1 MRFQSTAAKMRITG
15 AEHEAAMK
23 KAKFCYVILSNTF
36 KGAAGEFSKELV
48 KAASIKDKKKRRV
61 ALDSVTSQVI
71 DELMTRMEAS
81 MKKYAANKKKATA
94 SYGAAGG
101 AQYDRNY
108 LEQAIASSLEG
119 RKVTDYEPFRVD
131 SMTALA
137 ANGIYGAII
146 GTFFQAMS
154 QVREKAGDFGYFYA
168 LGDLDTLAKM
178 FAAAQTVFLEKMD
191 AWSDAG
197 ATESK
202 SGSKPAA
209 SGRKPASSS
218 KPASSR
224 KPASSSKPASGKSA
238 GKKSGVLEL

>member
-1 MRFQSTAAKMRITG
+1 MSFQSTAAKKRVTV
-15 AEHEAAMK
+15 AEHENALK

-36 KGAAGEFSKELV
+36 KGAAGVFSKELV
-48 KAASIKDKKKRRV
+48 KAASIKDKKKRRS
-61 ALDSVTSQVI
+61 ALDTVTSQVI
-71 DELMTRMEAS
+71 DELMTRVEAS

-131 SMTALA
+131 SLTALA

-168 LGDLDTLAKM
+168 LGDLDILAKM
-178 FAAAQTVFLEKMD
+178 FAAAQTVFLDKMD

-197 ATESK
+197 ATE
-202 SGSKPAA
+202 SKPAA

>member
-1 MRFQSTAAKMRITG
+1 MSFRSTAAKKHVTG

-36 KGAAGEFSKELV
+36 KGAAGVFSKELV

-61 ALDSVTSQVI
+61 ALDTVTSQVI

-131 SMTALA
+131 SLTALA

-154 QVREKAGDFGYFYA
+154 QVREKAGDFGYYYA

-178 FAAAQTVFLEKMD
+178 FAAAQTFFLDKMD

-197 ATESK
+197 ATE
-202 SGSKPAA
+202 SKPAA

>member
-1 MRFQSTAAKMRITG
+1 MSFRSTAAKMRITG

-36 KGAAGEFSKELV
+36 KGAAGVFSKELV

-61 ALDSVTSQVI
+61 ALDTVTSQVI

-131 SMTALA
+131 SLTALA

-178 FAAAQTVFLEKMD
+178 FAAAQTIFLDKMD

-197 ATESK
+197 ATESQ
-202 SGSKPAA
+202 PAA

-224 KPASSSKPASGKSA
+224 KPASSSKPASGRSA

>member
-1 MRFQSTAAKMRITG
+1 MSFQSTAAKMRITG

-36 KGAAGEFSKELV
+36 KGAAGVFSKELV
-48 KAASIKDKKKRRV
+48 KAASIKDKKKRRS
-61 ALDSVTSQVI
+61 ALDTVTSQVI

-108 LEQAIASSLEG
+108 LEQAIASSLEV

-131 SMTALA
+131 SLTALA

-202 SGSKPAA
+202 PAA
-209 SGRKPASSS
+209 GKKPASSS
-218 KPASSR
+218 KPASGK

>member
-1 MRFQSTAAKMRITG
+1 MSFKSTAAKLRITG

-36 KGAAGEFSKELV
+36 KGAAGVFSKELV
-48 KAASIKDKKKRRV
+48 KAASIKDKKKRRS
-61 ALDSVTSQVI
+61 ALDTVTSQVI

-131 SMTALA
+131 SLTALA

-202 SGSKPAA
+202 LAA

>member
-1 MRFQSTAAKMRITG
+1 MSFRSTAAKKHVTG

-36 KGAAGEFSKELV
+36 KGAAGVFSKELV
-48 KAASIKDKKKRRV
+48 KAASIKDRKKRRV
-61 ALDSVTSQVI
+61 ALDTVTSQVI

-131 SMTALA
+131 SLTALA

-154 QVREKAGDFGYFYA
+154 QVREKAGDFGYYYA

-178 FAAAQTVFLEKMD
+178 FAAAQTFFLDKMD

-197 ATESK
+197 ATE
-202 SGSKPAA
+202 SKPAA

>member
-1 MRFQSTAAKMRITG
+1 MRFQSTAAKRHVTV
-15 AEHEAAMK
+15 AEHENALK

-36 KGAAGEFSKELV
+36 KGAAGVFSKELV

-61 ALDSVTSQVI
+61 ALDTVTSQVI

-131 SMTALA
+131 SLTALA

-154 QVREKAGDFGYFYA
+154 QVREQAGDFGYYYA
-168 LGDLDTLAKM
+168 LGDLDILAKM
-178 FAAAQTVFLEKMD
+178 FAAAQTVFLDKMD

-197 ATESK
+197 ATE
-202 SGSKPAA
+202 SKPAA

-224 KPASSSKPASGKSA
+224 KPASSSKPASGRSA

>member
-1 MRFQSTAAKMRITG
+1 MSFQSTAAKMRITG

-36 KGAAGEFSKELV
+36 KGAAGVFSKELV
-48 KAASIKDKKKRRV
+48 KAASIKDKKKRRS
-61 ALDSVTSQVI
+61 ALDTVTSQVI

-178 FAAAQTVFLEKMD
+178 FAAAQTVFLDKMD

-197 ATESK
+197 ATE
-202 SGSKPAA
+202 SKPAA

>member
-1 MRFQSTAAKMRITG
+1 MSFQSTAAKKRITG

-36 KGAAGEFSKELV
+36 KGAAGVFSKELV
-48 KAASIKDKKKRRV
+48 KAASIKDKKKRRS
-61 ALDSVTSQVI
+61 ALDTVTSQVI

-131 SMTALA
+131 SLTALA

-202 SGSKPAA
+202 PAA
-209 SGRKPASSS
+209 GKKPASSS
-218 KPASSR
+218 KPASGK

>member
-1 MRFQSTAAKMRITG
+1 MSFQSTAAKKRVTV
-15 AEHEAAMK
+15 AEHENALK

-36 KGAAGEFSKELV
+36 KGAAGVFSKELV
-48 KAASIKDKKKRRV
+48 KAASIKDKKKRRS
-61 ALDSVTSQVI
+61 ALDTVTSQVI
-71 DELMTRMEAS
+71 DELMTRVEAS

-131 SMTALA
+131 SLTALA

-154 QVREKAGDFGYFYA
+154 QVRDKAGDFGYFYA
-168 LGDLDTLAKM
+168 LGDLDILAKM
-178 FAAAQTVFLEKMD
+178 FAAAQTVFLDKMD

-197 ATESK
+197 ATE
-202 SGSKPAA
+202 SKPAA

>member
-1 MRFQSTAAKMRITG
+1 
-15 AEHEAAMK
+15 
-23 KAKFCYVILSNTF
+23 
-36 KGAAGEFSKELV
+36 
-48 KAASIKDKKKRRV
+48 
-61 ALDSVTSQVI
+61 
-71 DELMTRMEAS
+71 
-81 MKKYAANKKKATA
+81 
-94 SYGAAGG
+94 
-101 AQYDRNY
+101 
-108 LEQAIASSLEG
+108 
-119 RKVTDYEPFRVD
+119 
-131 SMTALA
+131 MTALA

-168 LGDLDTLAKM
+168 LGDLNTLAKM
-178 FAAAQTVFLEKMD
+178 FAAAQTVFLDKMD

-202 SGSKPAA
+202 

>member
-1 MRFQSTAAKMRITG
+1 MSFQSTAAKKRVTV
-15 AEHEAAMK
+15 AEHENALK

-36 KGAAGEFSKELV
+36 KGAAGVFSKELV
-48 KAASIKDKKKRRV
+48 KAASIKDKKKRRS
-61 ALDSVTSQVI
+61 ALDTVTSQVI
-71 DELMTRMEAS
+71 DELMTRVEAS

-108 LEQAIASSLEG
+108 LEQSIASSLEG

-131 SMTALA
+131 SLTALA

-154 QVREKAGDFGYFYA
+154 QVRDKAGDFGYYYA
-168 LGDLDTLAKM
+168 LGDLDILAKM
-178 FAAAQTVFLEKMD
+178 FAAAQTVFLDKMD

-197 ATESK
+197 ATE
-202 SGSKPAA
+202 SKPAA

>member
-1 MRFQSTAAKMRITG
+1 MYMYQQATAKMRITG

-36 KGAAGEFSKELV
+36 KGAAGVFSKELV

-61 ALDSVTSQVI
+61 ALDTVTSQVI

-131 SMTALA
+131 SLTALA

-178 FAAAQTVFLEKMD
+178 FAAAQTIFLDKMD

-202 SGSKPAA
+202 QAA

>member
-1 MRFQSTAAKMRITG
+1 
-15 AEHEAAMK
+15 
-23 KAKFCYVILSNTF
+23 
-36 KGAAGEFSKELV
+36 
-48 KAASIKDKKKRRV
+48 
-61 ALDSVTSQVI
+61 
-71 DELMTRMEAS
+71 
-81 MKKYAANKKKATA
+81 
-94 SYGAAGG
+94 
-101 AQYDRNY
+101 
-108 LEQAIASSLEG
+108 
-119 RKVTDYEPFRVD
+119 
-131 SMTALA
+131 MTALA

-168 LGDLDTLAKM
+168 LGDLNTLAKM
-178 FAAAQTVFLEKMD
+178 FAAAQTVFLDKMD

-197 ATESK
+197 ESK

>member
-1 MRFQSTAAKMRITG
+1 MSFQSTAAKKHVTG

-36 KGAAGEFSKELV
+36 KGAAGVFSKELV
-48 KAASIKDKKKRRV
+48 KAASIKDKKKRRSE
-61 ALDSVTSQVI
+61 LDTVTSQVI
-71 DELMTRMEAS
+71 DELMTRVEAS

-131 SMTALA
+131 SLTALA

-168 LGDLDTLAKM
+168 LGDLDILAKM

-197 ATESK
+197 ATE
-202 SGSKPAA
+202 SKPAA

>member
-1 MRFQSTAAKMRITG
+1 MSFRTTAAKKHVTG

-36 KGAAGEFSKELV
+36 KGAAGVFSKELV

-61 ALDSVTSQVI
+61 ALDTVTSQVI

-131 SMTALA
+131 SLTALA

-154 QVREKAGDFGYFYA
+154 QVRAKAGDFGYFYA

-178 FAAAQTVFLEKMD
+178 FAAAQTFFLDKMD

-197 ATESK
+197 ATE
-202 SGSKPAA
+202 SKPAA

-224 KPASSSKPASGKSA
+224 KPASSSKPASGRSA

>member
-1 MRFQSTAAKMRITG
+1 MYMYQQATAAKKRITG

-23 KAKFCYVILSNTF
+23 KAKFCYVILSNTL
-36 KGAAGEFSKELV
+36 KGAFGTVSKELV
-48 KAASIKDKKKRRV
+48 KAAGLKDKKKRRA
-61 ALDSVTSQVI
+61 ALDKATSMAI

-81 MKKYAANKKKATA
+81 MQKYAANKKKATA

-131 SMTALA
+131 SLTALA

-146 GTFFQAMS
+146 GTFFKAMS
-154 QVREKAGDFGYFYA
+154 KVREKAGDFGYYYA

-178 FAAAQTVFLEKMD
+178 FAGAQDIFLDMVD

-197 ATESK
+197 DK
-202 SGSKPAA
+202 SAEKPAA
-209 SGRKPASSS
+209 SGRKPAASS

-224 KPASSSKPASGKSA
+224 KPASSSKPASGRGGA

>member
-1 MRFQSTAAKMRITG
+1 MSFQSTAAKKRVTA
-15 AEHEAAMK
+15 AEHENALK

-36 KGAAGEFSKELV
+36 KGAAGVFSKELV
-48 KAASIKDKKKRRV
+48 KAASIKDKKKRRS
-61 ALDSVTSQVI
+61 ALDTVTSQVI

-131 SMTALA
+131 SLTALA

-202 SGSKPAA
+202 PAA

-224 KPASSSKPASGKSA
+224 KPASSSKPASGRSA

>member
-1 MRFQSTAAKMRITG
+1 MSFRSTAAKMRITG

-36 KGAAGEFSKELV
+36 KGAAGVFSKELV
-48 KAASIKDKKKRRV
+48 KAASIKNKKERRV
-61 ALDSVTSQVI
+61 ALDTVTSQVI

-131 SMTALA
+131 SLTALA

-178 FAAAQTVFLEKMD
+178 FAAAQTIFLDKMD

-197 ATESK
+197 ATESQ
-202 SGSKPAA
+202 PAA

-224 KPASSSKPASGKSA
+224 KPASSSKPASGRSA

>member
-1 MRFQSTAAKMRITG
+1 MSFRSTAAKMHVTG

-36 KGAAGEFSKELV
+36 KGAAGVFSKELV

-61 ALDSVTSQVI
+61 ALDTVTSQVI

-131 SMTALA
+131 SLTALA

-154 QVREKAGDFGYFYA
+154 QVREKAGDFGYYYA

-178 FAAAQTVFLEKMD
+178 FAAAQTFFLDKMD

-197 ATESK
+197 ATE
-202 SGSKPAA
+202 SKPAA

>member
-1 MRFQSTAAKMRITG
+1 MSFQTTAAKKRVTG
-15 AEHEAAMK
+15 AEHENALK
-23 KAKFCYVILSNTF
+23 KAKFCYAILSNTF
-36 KGAAGEFSKELV
+36 KGAAGAFSKELV
-48 KAASIKDKKKRRV
+48 KAASIKDKKKRRS
-61 ALDSVTSQVI
+61 ALDTVTSQVI
-71 DELMTRMEAS
+71 DELMTRVEAS

-131 SMTALA
+131 SLTALA

-178 FAAAQTVFLEKMD
+178 FAAAQTVFLDKMD

-197 ATESK
+197 ATE
-202 SGSKPAA
+202 SKPAA

>member
-1 MRFQSTAAKMRITG
+1 MSFQSTAAKKHVTG

-36 KGAAGEFSKELV
+36 KGAAGVFSKELV
-48 KAASIKDKKKRRV
+48 KAASIKDKKKRRS
-61 ALDSVTSQVI
+61 ALDTVTSQVI
-71 DELMTRMEAS
+71 DELMTRVEAS

-131 SMTALA
+131 SLTALA

-168 LGDLDTLAKM
+168 LGDLDILAKM
-178 FAAAQTVFLEKMD
+178 FAAAQTFFLDKMD

-197 ATESK
+197 ATE
-202 SGSKPAA
+202 SKPAA

>member
-1 MRFQSTAAKMRITG
+1 MSFRTTAAKKHVTG

-36 KGAAGEFSKELV
+36 KGAAGVFSKELV

-61 ALDSVTSQVI
+61 ALDTVTSQVI

-131 SMTALA
+131 SLTALA

-154 QVREKAGDFGYFYA
+154 QVREKAGDFGYYYA

-178 FAAAQTVFLEKMD
+178 FAAAQTFFLDKMD

-197 ATESK
+197 ATE
-202 SGSKPAA
+202 SKPAA